1 MTNETTLQEQPAAIK
16 KDIII
21 DRVFNLPVSKLWQ
34 AWTEPE
40 SLKKWWAPKDYTCPY
55 CSIDLKVGGKYLNC
69 MCSAKGE
76 EIWSTGFYQ
85 QIIPEKK
92 LVYTDSFSD
101 DKGNV
106 IPASDLN
113 MPGDWPMECQVTV
126 TFEETGGKTAMHL
139 QHVGIPAAMHDDCIN
154 GWNQCFDKIEE
165 NKN

>member
-1 MTNETTLQEQPAAIK
+1 MTNETTLQEQPVAIK
-16 KDIII
+16 KNIII

-40 SLKKWWAPKDYTCPY
+40 SLKKWFGPKDYTCPY
-55 CSIDLKVGGKYLNC
+55 CSIDLKAGGKYLNC
-69 MCSAKGE
+69 MRSLNGE
-76 EIWSTGFYQ
+76 EIWSTGIYQ
-85 QIIPEKK
+85 EIIPDKK

-113 MPGDWPMECQVTV
+113 MPGDWPLECQVTV
-126 TFEETGGKTAMHL
+126 TFEETGGKTTMHL
-139 QHVGIPAAMHDDCIN
+139 QHEGIPAAMHEQCII